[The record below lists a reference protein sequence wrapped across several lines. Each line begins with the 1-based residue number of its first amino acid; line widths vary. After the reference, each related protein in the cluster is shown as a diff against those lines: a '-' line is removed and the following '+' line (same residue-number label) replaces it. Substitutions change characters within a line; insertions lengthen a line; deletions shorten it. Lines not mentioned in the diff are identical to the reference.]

1 MDELYILKKKSLH
14 WIRTHKRCT
23 LGVNKNFLTMQTLT
37 NTVSIWWF
45 FNKLKTEFLY
55 DPAISLLNIYSRIK
69 NRYSNKYLY
78 TDIDNS
84 TNHNSQNVETT
95 QTSIA
100 KWINKV
106 QYIHTTKYYS
116 IPKRNQGWYI
126 LQHGQTSKTLF

>member
-1 MDELYILKKKSLH
+1 
-14 WIRTHKRCT
+14 
-23 LGVNKNFLTMQTLT
+23 MQTLT

-55 DPAISLLNIYSRIK
+55 DPAISLLDIYSRIK

-78 TDIDNS
+78 KDIDNS

-95 QTSIA
+95 QTSII
-100 KWINKV
+100 KWINKM

-116 IPKRNQGWYI
+116 IPKRNQD
-126 LQHGQTSKTLF
+126 

>member
-1 MDELYILKKKSLH
+1 
-14 WIRTHKRCT
+14 
-23 LGVNKNFLTMQTLT
+23 MQTLT

-55 DPAISLLNIYSRIK
+55 DPAISLLDIYSRIK

-84 TNHNSQNVETT
+84 TNHNSQNVETI
-95 QTSIA
+95 QTSIT
-100 KWINKV
+100 KWINKI

-116 IPKRNQGWYI
+116 IPKRNQD
-126 LQHGQTSKTLF
+126 